1 MRDAVVQALIGFEWF
16 ILVYFVVLNTV
27 YLAMVVL
34 GALEVRRTRRW
45 EPTSDLDEIFAN
57 PLTPGVSVVAPAYNE
72 ELSILESVRAILR
85 LRYPEF
91 ELIVVDD
98 GSTDRTFEIL
108 REEYDLQPIERV
120 IPQAV
125 PTLGKVLSVHAAAG
139 DVPLIVVRKENTGRR
154 SDASN
159 VGISAARKPLVC
171 IVDSDSVLDENA
183 LLLVARPFVE
193 DPERVVATGGVVRA
207 MNGAVVRDGVIQD
220 VRLPTNWLARIQV
233 VEYLRSFLLGRTG
246 WSRIGGLLIISGAFG
261 LFRRDL
267 LHRLG
272 GYDLE
277 NIGEDAEMVTRI
289 HAAMRDEGVDYR
301 IVFVSEPVCWTEVP
315 DRLRGLAGQRRR
327 WSLGG
332 AEVIWKHRRLV
343 GNPRYGVVGLLTL
356 PFFLLFEVLGPVI
369 ELIGLVT
376 LVVGAALGLLN
387 PQFALLVG
395 AVAVFYGLLLS
406 AVAIA
411 VEEFSFRRYRRWSD
425 LLLTLA
431 SSLLEWVGY
440 RQLHAWWRLQG
451 LYAAVRGRR
460 LEWGV
465 IERTGFASDGTGGSD
480 DDDSGPD
487 TPRTPPSTA
496 DPADRPLAGK
506 AVE

>member
-16 ILVYFVVLNTV
+16 VLVYFVVLNTI

-34 GALEVRRTRRW
+34 GALEVGRTRRW

-57 PLTPGVSVVAPAYNE
+57 PLTPSVSVVAPAYNE
-72 ELSILESVRAILR
+72 ELSIVESVRSVLR

-98 GSTDRTFEIL
+98 GSTDRTFELL
-108 REEYDLQPIERV
+108 REGFDLRPVERV
-120 IPQAV
+120 VPQAV
-125 PTLGKVLSVHAAAG
+125 PTLGKILSVHAAAG
-139 DVPLIVVRKENTGRR
+139 DVPLVVVRKENTGRR
-154 SDASN
+154 SDAAN
-159 VGISAARKPLVC
+159 AGIAAARKALVC

-207 MNGAVVRDGVIQD
+207 MNGAVVREGVIED

-246 WSRIGGLLIISGAFG
+246 WSRVGGLLIISGAFG

-277 NIGEDAEMVTRI
+277 NIGEDAELVTRI
-289 HAAMRDEGVDYR
+289 HAAMRDDGTDYR
-301 IVFVSEPVCWTEVP
+301 VVFVAEPVCWTEVP
-315 DRLRGLAGQRRR
+315 DRLKGLASQRRR

-332 AEVIWKHRRLV
+332 AEVLWKHRRMV

-356 PFFLLFEVLGPVI
+356 PFFLLFEILGPVV
-369 ELIGLVT
+369 ELIGLLT
-376 LVVGAALGLLN
+376 LVLGASLGLLN
-387 PQFALLVG
+387 TEFALIIG
-395 AVAVFYGLLLS
+395 AVAVVYGLLLS

-425 LLLTLA
+425 LLLTIA
-431 SSLLEWVGY
+431 ASLLEWVGF

-451 LYAAVRGRR
+451 LWAAARGRR

-465 IERTGFASDGTGGSD
+465 IERTGFGGVGSEGD
-480 DDDSGPD
+480 DDEQHPA
-487 TPRTPPSTA
+487 PPPASTT
-496 DPADRPLAGK
+496 DRGDRSLVGK
-506 AVE
+506 GVE